1 MQATVIKKL
10 IESISIQDL
19 KEAEEKICQ
28 NERPN
33 FEVEG
38 DNEKEQLTHILAAI
52 HILEMAENDKIG
64 LNIAFR
70 RFFERVRTSI
80 S

>member
-10 IESISIQDL
+10 IESKSIQDL

-28 NERPN
+28 NARPN
-33 FEVEG
+33 FVVEG
-38 DNEKEQLTHILAAI
+38 YDINEQLTHILAAI
-52 HILEMAENDKIG
+52 QILEMAENDKIG